1 MGVRYYL
8 SGCARNHTF
17 ESTLGEWL
25 AHDISKTGSI
35 VFITGEPD
43 DKYSLEVAA
52 QWFTRELET
61 IGKNFERV
69 YVIAKNTPAYL
80 ARKWVKN
87 ADMIVMTGG
96 NPFLQKA
103 MCRKMRIWRMLR
115 NFDGVML
122 GMSAGAMCMSEY
134 IISVPCS
141 EEYPELD
148 IRPGLNRD
156 GISIFPHNNTWED
169 TYPESLSLEFG
180 ETYLRKDV
188 IDASD
193 DAGPYL
199 LLQDIHEDV
208 DGVDVCHHSFIRATD
223 FHVEVMYENNA
234 KAWMADGWK
243 VELLERG

>member
-8 SGCARNHTF
+8 SGCAHQHTF
-17 ESTLGEWL
+17 DSTLGSCL
-25 AHDISKTGSI
+25 TTDITKTGSL
-35 VFITGEPD
+35 VFIAGEVD
-43 DKYSLEVAA
+43 NHYRTETAG
-52 QWFTRELET
+52 QWFTQELES
-61 IGKNFERV
+61 IGKSFDRV
-69 YVIAKNTPAYL
+69 YVISKKTPAYL
-80 ARKWVKN
+80 ARKWVRS
-87 ADMIVMTGG
+87 ADMIVMLGG
-96 NPFLQKA
+96 NPFEQKA
-103 MCRKMRIWRMLR
+103 MCRKMKIWRLLR

-243 VELLERG
+243 VELSERG